1 MEYQKMIN
9 LLENTPNQLTK
20 FRTKNWVK
28 INNKSHRAY
37 NVGQIKFKTSILRYR
52 LCDYS
57 DVYIHVKGNIT
68 VPNTGITVSP
78 SNRNKSVL
86 FKDCASFS
94 DCISEVNNKEIV
106 DAKDIDVVMSMYN
119 LIEYSD
125 NNGKIFGSL
134 W

>member
-1 MEYQKMIN
+1 M
-9 LLENTPNQLTK
+9 
-20 FRTKNWVK
+20 
-28 INNKSHRAY
+28 
-37 NVGQIKFKTSILRYR
+37 
-52 LCDYS
+52 
-57 DVYIHVKGNIT
+57 YIHVKGNIT
-68 VPNTGITVSP
+68 VPNTGITVFP

-94 DCISEVNNKEIV
+94 DCISEINNKEIA
-106 DAKDIDVVMSMYN
+106 DAKDTDVVMSMYN